1 MWYAF
6 TMDDGNIAKA
16 HTKKELLF
24 KLSGA
29 LKQRC
34 KRHRKGFY
42 SLEEKDDD
50 GVWGERAYIY
60 GSKKLSLLDGWSF
73 DEVTD
78 ETDDPE

>member
-29 LKQRC
+29 LKQKC
-34 KRHRKGFY
+34 KKLHKGAY
-42 SLEEKDDD
+42 SVEEKDDD
-50 GVWGERAYIY
+50 GVWGERMYIY
-60 GSKKLSLLDGWSF
+60 GSKKLALLDGWSF
-73 DEVTD
+73 DK
-78 ETDDPE
+78 ETNSK